1 MRISF
6 VTKEGVSM
14 ILNKLICVEKSS
26 VFFLSSIKLSTH
38 LGDVDVSHFTRLLMV
53 VCGYISDLCLIF
65 EFFTSTNFTRAH
77 RSKPTYI
84 ASTSPASVDVLTLLR
99 RDHSFVARAT
109 KQSGCQTNRRLA
121 PCLGHRFGTHP
132 PNSKWC
138 DPLPAPSAQAGEPN
152 LASLSS
158 VPTKKST

>member
-1 MRISF
+1 
-6 VTKEGVSM
+6 M

-84 ASTSPASVDVLTLLR
+84 ASTSPASVDVLTLLKSR
-99 RDHSFVARAT
+99 SFLCSQSDQAIKMPNKSKACALPWPPVWHAST
-109 KQSGCQTNRRLA
+109 KQQMVRPPASPLGSGWR
-121 PCLGHRFGTHP
+121 
-132 PNSKWC
+132 
-138 DPLPAPSAQAGEPN
+138 
-152 LASLSS
+152 
-158 VPTKKST
+158 TKSCVA